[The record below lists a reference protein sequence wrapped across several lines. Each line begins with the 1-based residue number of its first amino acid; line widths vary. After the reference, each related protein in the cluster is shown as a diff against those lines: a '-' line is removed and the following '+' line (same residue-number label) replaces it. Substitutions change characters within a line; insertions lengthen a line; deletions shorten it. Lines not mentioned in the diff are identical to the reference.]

1 LELPP
6 TITDFEA
13 RAADLMPEG
22 AHGYYAGGAGD
33 EITLRDNV
41 AAWQRLA
48 LRPRVMVDC
57 AERDPSTT
65 VLGRRR
71 SHPLIVAPTA
81 FHTLATPD
89 GETATARAAAATD
102 TLFCLSTLSTTG
114 LLELATRAPETR
126 RWFQLYVFK
135 DRGITREM
143 VAAAVEHAYEALVL
157 TVDLPVFGI
166 RERDMRSGF
175 VLDEASAIPNVGA
188 AGARGT
194 LSLQDL
200 GELFDP
206 SLTWDDVGRF
216 AADSGLPV
224 LVKGVLTPED
234 ARRAVDSGAAGIVVS
249 NHGGRQLDTVL
260 SGADAL
266 PAVVDEAGDEVDVLV
281 DGGIRR
287 GTDVV
292 KALALGARAVM
303 IGRPVLWGLAVG
315 GEEGV
320 RRVLELLLADIDT
333 TLALAGA
340 PRAAELDR
348 SWVQRAPWAAT
359 SQL

>member
-1 LELPP
+1 VLPP
-6 TITDFEA
+6 G
-13 RAADLMPEG
+13 P
-22 AHGYYAGGAGD
+22 HGYYAGGAGD
-33 EITLRDNV
+33 EVTLRDNV

-65 VLGRRR
+65 VLGRWR

-81 FHTLATPD
+81 FHTLATPE
-89 GETATARAAAATD
+89 GETATARGAAATH
-102 TLFCLSTLSTTG
+102 TPFCLSTLSTTG
-114 LLELATRAPETR
+114 VVDLATRAPEAT

-135 DRGITREM
+135 DRAVTREM
-143 VAAAVEHAYEALVL
+143 VAAAVEHGYEALVL
-157 TVDLPVFGI
+157 TVDLPVFGT

-175 VLDEASAIPNVGA
+175 VLDEAAAIPNLGA
-188 AGARGT
+188 AGARGA
-194 LSLQDL
+194 LSLPEL
-200 GELFDP
+200 GALLDQ

-224 LVKGVLTPED
+224 LVKGVLTSED
-234 ARRAVDSGAAGIVVS
+234 ARRAIDSGAAGIVVS

-266 PAVVDEAGDEVDVLV
+266 PAVVDEAGDELDVLV

-292 KALALGARAVM
+292 KALALGARAVL

-320 RRVLELLLADIDT
+320 RRVLELMLTDLDT
-333 TLALAGA
+333 ALTLAGA

-348 SWVQRAPWAAT
+348 TWVQRAPWAVTTDLEWAPRGFG
-359 SQL
+359 QGLG

>member
-1 LELPP
+1 
-6 TITDFEA
+6 
-13 RAADLMPEG
+13 
-22 AHGYYAGGAGD
+22 
-33 EITLRDNV
+33 
-41 AAWQRLA
+41 
-48 LRPRVMVDC
+48 
-57 AERDPSTT
+57 

-81 FHTLATPD
+81 FHTLATPE
-89 GETATARAAAATD
+89 GEAAAARGAAATD
-102 TLFCLSTLSTTG
+102 TPFCLSTLSTTG
-114 LLELATRAPETR
+114 VAELATRAPEAR
-126 RWFQLYVFK
+126 RWFQLYVLR
-135 DRGITREM
+135 DRAVTREM
-143 VAAAVEHAYEALVL
+143 VAAAVEHGYEALVL
-157 TVDLPVFGI
+157 TVDLPLFGT

-175 VLDEASAIPNVGA
+175 VVDDAAAIPNLGA
-188 AGARGT
+188 AGARGS
-194 LSLQDL
+194 LSLPEL
-200 GELFDP
+200 GMLLDQ
-206 SLTWDDVGRF
+206 SLTWDDVGGF

-234 ARRAVDSGAAGIVVS
+234 ARRAVESGAAGIIVS

-266 PAVVDEAGDEVDVLV
+266 PAVVDEAGDELDVLV

-303 IGRPVLWGLAVG
+303 IGRPVLWGLAAG

-320 RRVLELLLADIDT
+320 RRVFELLLADIDIA
-333 TLALAGA
+333 LALVGA
-340 PRAAELDR
+340 PSAAELDR

-359 SQL
+359 R

>member
-6 TITDFEA
+6 TISDFER
-13 RAADLMPEG
+13 RAAELLPAG

-57 AERDPSTT
+57 SERDPSTT
-65 VLGRRR
+65 ALGRRR

-81 FHTLATPD
+81 FHTLATPE
-89 GETATARAAAATD
+89 GESATARAAAATD
-102 TLFCLSTLSTTG
+102 TPFCLSTLSTTG
-114 LLELATRAPETR
+114 LVELATRTPDAT

-135 DRGITREM
+135 DRGITREI
-143 VAAAVEHAYEALVL
+143 VAAAVEHRYEALVL
-157 TVDLPVFGI
+157 TVDAQVFGT
-166 RERDMRSGF
+166 RERDLRSGF
-175 VLDEASAIPNVGA
+175 AIDEASAIPSLGA
-188 AGARGT
+188 AGAHGT
-194 LSLQDL
+194 ASLQEL
-200 GELFDP
+200 GALFDQ

-224 LVKGVLTPED
+224 LVKGVLTAED
-234 ARRAVDSGAAGIVVS
+234 ARRAIDSGAAGIVVS

-266 PAVVDEAGDEVDVLV
+266 PAVVDEAGDELDVLV

-320 RRVLELLLADIDT
+320 RRVLELLLADLDT
-333 TLALAGA
+333 ALALSGA
-340 PRAAELDR
+340 PNASALDR
-348 SWVQRAPWAAT
+348 SWVQRAPWAAAY
-359 SQL
+359 